1 MEPLRGQHVPVF
13 NHNRVLL
20 IVSGIGS
27 CSWDGSQF
35 RAIIVWPFPLFLFY
49 LCPCTSFTE
58 DTFWVECFVG
68 GLVSL
73 SLHWSLAL
81 LQEMAILRS
90 ISFTIRSLSQPSGSH
105 LCQEQSPG
113 TGPDPT
119 QPTPELQ
126 LYSPG
131 ILTHPGS
138 KAHRITG
145 SQEGQAPARDREVR

>member
-1 MEPLRGQHVPVF
+1 MSG
-13 NHNRVLL
+13 
-20 IVSGIGS
+20 VSS
-27 CSWDGSQF
+27 LTWDGPQVGAVIGWLIPQS
-35 RAIIVWPFPLFLFY
+35 LLH
-49 LCPCTSFTE
+49 LCPCISFRQ
-58 DTFWVECFVG
+58 DKFWVKSFVG